1 MFFLDRVEEGL
12 AIIFKDDVE
21 FLKIDAKN
29 IKGNV
34 RDGIVLSFDGQNWEV
49 DEVESK
55 KRAEKAQSRL
65 NRLFNKNWKVDKKM
79 EKNVYELARELATAV
94 LETKEGQKVSEARFI
109 FDNNE
114 EARQQLLDYNIYKD
128 AVNSRIEEGQLSREE
143 MQKEG
148 GKMAQMVDELKKNP
162 IINDMVKAEAEF
174 NMLVNRVIGIF
185 QASLTGEDENEDGC
199 GCSGGCGS
207 CSGCH

>member
-65 NRLFNKNWKVDKKM
+65 NRLFNKN
-79 EKNVYELARELATAV
+79 
-94 LETKEGQKVSEARFI
+94 
-109 FDNNE
+109 
-114 EARQQLLDYNIYKD
+114 
-128 AVNSRIEEGQLSREE
+128 
-143 MQKEG
+143 
-148 GKMAQMVDELKKNP
+148 
-162 IINDMVKAEAEF
+162 
-174 NMLVNRVIGIF
+174 
-185 QASLTGEDENEDGC
+185 
-199 GCSGGCGS
+199 
-207 CSGCH
+207 

>member
-49 DEVESK
+49 DEVEGK

-65 NRLFNKNWKVDKKM
+65 NRLFNKN
-79 EKNVYELARELATAV
+79 
-94 LETKEGQKVSEARFI
+94 
-109 FDNNE
+109 
-114 EARQQLLDYNIYKD
+114 
-128 AVNSRIEEGQLSREE
+128 
-143 MQKEG
+143 
-148 GKMAQMVDELKKNP
+148 
-162 IINDMVKAEAEF
+162 
-174 NMLVNRVIGIF
+174 
-185 QASLTGEDENEDGC
+185 
-199 GCSGGCGS
+199 
-207 CSGCH
+207 